1 MTDITDEL
9 LKHRVIYIPW
19 RDETPLYQAGPAI
32 AQYLAKAHRV
42 PLSVLCITK
51 NNAPDELSRVPIVTE
66 RSGSLANGGVVLVFC
81 PNYKLLSKLAHL
93 SRSVIVMVEW
103 PTENLSGWARLHG
116 AYNLI
121 TQEEMAPGLSDQVR
135 ELLEQI
141 TFDGYKGWDDSIAVR
156 ITERHL
162 ADLLELG
169 EYDRELVLAYCRE
182 ERGERG
188 IEKLYKILDRF
199 DAGHGS

>member
-1 MTDITDEL
+1 MTELTAEL
-9 LKHRVIYIPW
+9 LKHRAIHIPW
-19 RDETPLYQAGPAI
+19 QDETPLYQAGSAI
-32 AQYLAKAHRV
+32 AQYLAQAHRV

-51 NNAPDELSRVPIVTE
+51 SNSPDELSRVPIVTE
-66 RSGSLANGGVVLVFC
+66 RSGSLVDGGVVLVYC
-81 PNYKLLSKLAHL
+81 PNYKLLGKLAHL

-121 TQEEMAPGLSDQVR
+121 TQVEMAPGLSDQAR
-135 ELLEQI
+135 ELMDQI
-141 TFDGYKGWDDSIAVR
+141 VFEGYKGWDDSIAVR
-156 ITERHL
+156 ITERHI
-162 ADLLELG
+162 ADLQELG
-169 EYDRELVLAYCRE
+169 EYDRELVLANCRK

-199 DAGHGS
+199 NAGPAR